1 MKVWNLK
8 AWSKN
13 KNQSWKLK
21 NASLGVALVLE
32 SKAKD
37 KIEEIKMDELSVMKF
52 KSEVEIEEIKM
63 DELSV
68 MVKFGNWRNYQHYE
82 AEGDKT
88 KNEEIEY
95 SENWICWCLKV

>member
-1 MKVWNLK
+1 M
-8 AWSKN
+8 
-13 KNQSWKLK
+13 Q
-21 NASLGVALVLE
+21 SLGVALVLE

-68 MVKFGNWRNYQHYE
+68 MVKF
-82 AEGDKT
+82 
-88 KNEEIEY
+88 
-95 SENWICWCLKV
+95 EN

>member
-1 MKVWNLK
+1 MNELCVMEFKSEV
-8 AWSKN
+8 
-13 KNQSWKLK
+13 
-21 NASLGVALVLE
+21 E
-32 SKAKD
+32 
-37 KIEEIKMDELSVMKF
+37 IEEFKMDELSVMKF
-52 KSEVEIEEIKM
+52 ESEVEIEEIKM

>member
-1 MKVWNLK
+1 MTIEFEIKENLNVWK
-8 AWSKN
+8 YEI
-13 KNQSWKLK
+13 WKLEVK
-21 NASLGVALVLE
+21 TKIKVEFWRMQRPGVALVLE
-32 SKAKD
+32 FKAKD
-37 KIEEIKMDELSVMKF
+37 K
-52 KSEVEIEEIKM
+52 IEEIKM